1 MITFSVVAKAESGVG
16 GKLLEVTCE
25 YYTPIDVA
33 TILNLSPDMVYDL
46 LREGLL
52 PAIRLGSGRRQ
63 LWRIPITAF
72 RAHLEV
78 IRTGPGSDQEH
89 TENAAVD
96 AEAVIESV

>member
-1 MITFSVVAKAESGVG
+1 LYRVVKAEGVAG
-16 GKLLEVTCE
+16 GKLLEVSCE

-63 LWRIPITAF
+63 LWRIPIRDF
-72 RAHLEV
+72 RCYLES
-78 IRTGPGSDQEH
+78 IRTGPEI
-89 TENAAVD
+89 V
-96 AEAVIESV
+96 AEDES

>member
-1 MITFSVVAKAESGVG
+1 MLTSSVVAKADIGVG
-16 GKLLEVTCE
+16 GKLLEVACE

-63 LWRIPITAF
+63 LWRIPVRAF
-72 RAHLEV
+72 REHLEV
-78 IRTGPGSDQEH
+78 IRTGPGS
-89 TENAAVD
+89 TKASD
-96 AEAVIESV
+96 AEIAEETD